1 MKRISYKDKLLKNC
15 HTVDA
20 DTTEIYYRH
29 GVSCDYFLVINNDFK
44 KFYKV
49 NRPKYS
55 NYNVVKKYQ
64 RSIYVSFSKVLT
76 NITSN
81 KIKLDWSLPSSYL
94 NFLTSTFCIEITR
107 NLDTYDD
114 TNLYKKLINDI
125 AYYYEENRPVLDFYF
140 YPLYAEI
147 FYDLMYEIEDFP
159 SEIINI
165 MHHI

>member
-64 RSIYVSFSKVLT
+64 RSIYVSFSKVLS

>member
-1 MKRISYKDKLLKNC
+1 MSYKDKLLKNC
-15 HTVDA
+15 HIVSA
-20 DTTEIYYRH
+20 NTTEIYYRR
-29 GVSCDYFLVINNDFK
+29 GIGCDYFLVINNDSK

-64 RSIYVSFSKVLT
+64 RSIYASFSKVLS

-81 KIKLDWSLPSSYL
+81 KIKLDWRLPSLYL

-107 NLDTYDD
+107 NLDMYDD
-114 TNLYKKLINDI
+114 TNLYKELINDI
-125 AYYYEENRPVLDFYF
+125 ANYYVTNEAVLNFYF

-147 FYDLMYEIEDFP
+147 LYDLMYEIEDFP
-159 SEIINI
+159 SEIIEQI
-165 MHHI
+165 HSGD

>member
-64 RSIYVSFSKVLT
+64 RSIYVSFSKVLS

-107 NLDTYDD
+107 NLDTYND
-114 TNLYKKLINDI
+114 TNLYRKLIADI
-125 AYYYEENRPVLDFYF
+125 ANYYETNEVVLNFYL

-159 SEIINI
+159 SEIIEEMRPI
-165 MHHI
+165 

>member
-1 MKRISYKDKLLKNC
+1 MSYKDKLLKNC
-15 HTVDA
+15 HTVSA
-20 DTTEIYYRH
+20 DTTEIYYRYD
-29 GVSCDYFLVINNDFK
+29 VSCDYFLVINADSK

-49 NRPKYS
+49 NRPKYT
-55 NYNVVKKYQ
+55 NYETVKKYQ
-64 RSIYVSFSKVLT
+64 RSIYVSFSKVLS

-107 NLDTYDD
+107 NLDTYND
-114 TNLYKKLINDI
+114 TNLYRKLIADI
-125 AYYYEENRPVLDFYF
+125 ANYYETNEVVLNFYL

-159 SEIINI
+159 SEIIEEMRPI
-165 MHHI
+165 